1 MSVLREKPPVSGN
14 RIHKMGSALR
24 EDGVVATPDDW
35 ETYLLHQTEI
45 VGELV
50 KQLGDFADSNSAVLL
65 GGQTMEEN
73 IVPGSGTYMVSGRP
87 KTKISLKEKLRHRQ
101 ETPLE
106 RIQDVAG
113 ARLDCDVTLTH
124 QRCIVDEL
132 CDLFTECGATR
143 VDIKDLRDGSHSGY
157 RAIHLHLRFPAG
169 FAEVQV
175 RTALQSHW
183 ANVYESA
190 ADIFGRHIRY
200 LHEENQVP
208 LSLAARKAVKVK
220 LLHDLSA
227 HISQV
232 EEKRDECSSVHSR
245 DDLDYDM
252 KHRQEII
259 SELESNIQFIL
270 NLLDEEFRKVRASRR
285 K

>member
-1 MSVLREKPPVSGN
+1 MSILRKKPPISKE
-14 RIHKMGSALR
+14 RIHKMGSTLR
-24 EDGVVATPDDW
+24 EDGVVATPDAW
-35 ETYLLHQTEI
+35 ESYLLYQTEI

-50 KQLGDFADSNSAVLL
+50 KQLGDFAESNSAVLL
-65 GGQTMEEN
+65 GGATMEKN
-73 IVPGSGTYMVSGRP
+73 IVPGSGAYMVSGRP
-87 KTKISLKEKLRHRQ
+87 KTIISLKEKLRRKQ
-101 ETPLE
+101 KTPLE

-113 ARLDCDVTLTH
+113 ARLDCDVTLTQ
-124 QRCIVDEL
+124 QRRIVDEL
-132 CDLFTECGATR
+132 CDLFIECGATR
-143 VDIKDLRDGSHSGY
+143 VDIRDLRDGSHSGY
-157 RAIHLHLRFPAG
+157 RAIHLHLRFSAG

-200 LHEENQVP
+200 LHEENCQVS
-208 LSLAARKAVKVK
+208 LSPVEKMIVE

-232 EEKRDECSSVHSR
+232 EEKRDECSSVHSS
-245 DDLDYDM
+245 DDLDYAM
-252 KHRQEII
+252 KHRQEI
-259 SELESNIQFIL
+259 NIQFIL

>member
-1 MSVLREKPPVSGN
+1 M
-14 RIHKMGSALR
+14 
-24 EDGVVATPDDW
+24 
-35 ETYLLHQTEI
+35 
-45 VGELV
+45 
-50 KQLGDFADSNSAVLL
+50 
-65 GGQTMEEN
+65 
-73 IVPGSGTYMVSGRP
+73 P
-87 KTKISLKEKLRHRQ
+87 K
-101 ETPLE
+101 TPLE
-106 RIQDVAG
+106 RIHDVAG
-113 ARLDCDVTLTH
+113 ARLDCDVTLTQ
-124 QRCIVDEL
+124 QRRIADEL
-132 CDLFTECGATR
+132 CDLFTKCGATR

-208 LSLAARKAVKVK
+208 LSLAARKAVK

>member
-1 MSVLREKPPVSGN
+1 M
-14 RIHKMGSALR
+14 
-24 EDGVVATPDDW
+24 
-35 ETYLLHQTEI
+35 
-45 VGELV
+45 
-50 KQLGDFADSNSAVLL
+50 
-65 GGQTMEEN
+65 
-73 IVPGSGTYMVSGRP
+73 
-87 KTKISLKEKLRHRQ
+87 
-101 ETPLE
+101 
-106 RIQDVAG
+106 
-113 ARLDCDVTLTH
+113 
-124 QRCIVDEL
+124 
-132 CDLFTECGATR
+132 
-143 VDIKDLRDGSHSGY
+143 
-157 RAIHLHLRFPAG
+157 
-169 FAEVQV
+169 

-208 LSLAARKAVKVK
+208 LSLAARKVVKVK

>member
-1 MSVLREKPPVSGN
+1 MILEQRSKRTRFIVCFMSVLREKPPVSGN
-14 RIHKMGSALR
+14 RIHKMG
-24 EDGVVATPDDW
+24 
-35 ETYLLHQTEI
+35 
-45 VGELV
+45 
-50 KQLGDFADSNSAVLL
+50 
-65 GGQTMEEN
+65 
-73 IVPGSGTYMVSGRP
+73 
-87 KTKISLKEKLRHRQ
+87 
-101 ETPLE
+101 
-106 RIQDVAG
+106 
-113 ARLDCDVTLTH
+113 
-124 QRCIVDEL
+124 
-132 CDLFTECGATR
+132 
-143 VDIKDLRDGSHSGY
+143 DGSHSGY

-169 FAEVQV
+169 FAEVRV

-208 LSLAARKAVKVK
+208 LSLAAREAVK